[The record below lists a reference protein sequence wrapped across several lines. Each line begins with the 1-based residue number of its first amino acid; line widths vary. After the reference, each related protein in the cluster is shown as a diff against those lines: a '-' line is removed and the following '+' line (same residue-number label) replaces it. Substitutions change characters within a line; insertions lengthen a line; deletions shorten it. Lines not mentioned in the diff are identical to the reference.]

1 MSYLVLARKWRPQ
14 GFADIIGQDP
24 IVKVL
29 SNAIEQDKIAHAY
42 VFSGPRG
49 VGKTST
55 ARILAKALNC
65 KEGPT
70 PNPCGKCPSC
80 LAITGGSD
88 VDVMEIDGASNNS
101 VDDIRDLRERVKYAP
116 SGGKRKIY
124 IIDEVHML
132 STSAF
137 NALLKT
143 LEEPPPH
150 VIFVLATTE
159 ARKVPLTVMSRCQ
172 HLPFRRVSTTTIKA
186 RLKQIVDTEG
196 IGVTDGALTLVAR
209 AADGS
214 IRDSLTILDQVT
226 SFSSKVDEA
235 DVKDLLDIA
244 DFSSILELARAII
257 EGEREAIVSAVQGL
271 VDSGADLRAF
281 TKELIK
287 FFRDLLVV
295 NLVNNP
301 EGLLDLSAEEMDSV
315 KKVSA
320 GVSEEHLTLIVSELV
335 KAESEVRLSFSPR
348 VALEMALFKI
358 SYLSTFRSVNEA
370 IAAITKLAPGSIVS
384 DAPKA
389 APASGAPQAEL
400 DQPVAPKR
408 PPARK
413 KKPAEEMP
421 QDEPDD
427 IVLTPDD
434 DEPEAPAVEQV
445 NNFYNGEELRHAI
458 EQRIDD
464 PRISSKLSAAT
475 ADLNNDVLTLSFNDT
490 EAELCAKPFKDNPA
504 MIEKIASELRARPT
518 KIVIQIK
525 QARQT
530 PKVTLTEK
538 AKSDA
543 TVKEALDLFDG
554 RIVNVKEYKDKPQ
567 GG

>member
-80 LAITGGSD
+80 VAITSGSD

-101 VDDIRDLRERVKYAP
+101 VDDIRDLRDRVKYAP

-159 ARKVPLTVMSRCQ
+159 SRKVPLTVMSRCQ
-172 HLPFRRVSTTTIKA
+172 HLPFRRVPTTTIKA
-186 RLKQIVDTEG
+186 RLKKIVDTEG
-196 IGVTDGALTLVAR
+196 IGVSDGALTLVAR

-226 SFSSKVDEA
+226 SFSSKVEEA

-244 DFSSILELARAII
+244 DFSSILDLARAMID
-257 EGEREAIVSAVQGL
+257 GDRERIVSSVQAL

-281 TKELIK
+281 MKELIK

-295 NLVNNP
+295 NMVSNP
-301 EGLLDLSAEEMDSV
+301 EGLLDLSAEELDSV
-315 KKVSA
+315 KQVSA
-320 GVSEEHLTLIVSELV
+320 GVTEEHLTLVVSELV
-335 KAESEVRLSFSPR
+335 KAESDVRLSFSPR

-358 SYLSTFRSVNEA
+358 SYLSTLRNVNEA
-370 IAAITKLAPGSIVS
+370 IAAITKLAPGTVISET
-384 DAPKA
+384 PK
-389 APASGAPQAEL
+389 PAPQSAEIEL
-400 DQPVAPKR
+400 DKHSAPKR
-408 PPARK
+408 TVRK
-413 KKPAEEMP
+413 KKLEEEPP
-421 QDEPDD
+421 QSEPED
-427 IVLTPDD
+427 IVLTPDE
-434 DEPEAPAVEQV
+434 DEPEAPVEEQV
-445 NNFYNGEELRHAI
+445 NNFYSGEELLHAI
-458 EQRIDD
+458 EKRIDD
-464 PRISSKLSAAT
+464 PRLSSKLSAAT
-475 ADLNNDVLTLSFNDT
+475 ADLNADVLTLSFNDT
-490 EAELCAKPFKDNPA
+490 DTELCAKPFKDNPA

-518 KIVIQIK
+518 KMVIHIK
-525 QARQT
+525 SAKQT

-538 AKSDA
+538 VKGEPM
-543 TVKEALDLFDG
+543 VKEALDLFDG
-554 RIVNVKEYKDKPQ
+554 RIVNVKEYKDKQQ
-567 GG
+567 GGQ